1 MGKQADQAPE
11 RAVSPFWT
19 FSLRIYG
26 QPGVPPACLTLQ
38 DEHGVD
44 VNVLLFALY
53 AASCGRQLATGDVA
67 RITDNIEPWRATTV
81 VPLRQVRR
89 WLRETPE
96 GFEADGV
103 AALRQRVK
111 AIELEAERL
120 QQEALFAGWP
130 MASLGAPAPADA
142 AARANAKAYADAL
155 GVDFNEQAIGV
166 LCAAFDRLG
175 DNAK

>member
-53 AASCGRQLATGDVA
+53 AASCGRQLASYSIRREQRAQTLVHGQCTTA
-67 RITDNIEPWRATTV
+67 RDLQRA
-81 VPLRQVRR
+81 
-89 WLRETPE
+89 
-96 GFEADGV
+96 
-103 AALRQRVK
+103 
-111 AIELEAERL
+111 
-120 QQEALFAGWP
+120 
-130 MASLGAPAPADA
+130 
-142 AARANAKAYADAL
+142 
-155 GVDFNEQAIGV
+155 
-166 LCAAFDRLG
+166 
-175 DNAK
+175 